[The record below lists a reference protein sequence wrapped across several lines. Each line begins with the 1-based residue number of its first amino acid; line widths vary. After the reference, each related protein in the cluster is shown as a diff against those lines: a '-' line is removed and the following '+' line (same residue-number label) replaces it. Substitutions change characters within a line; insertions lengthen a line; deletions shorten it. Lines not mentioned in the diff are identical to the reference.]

1 MYMFHFIF
9 LKGHPLHL
17 APSISWIRWFF
28 WFFASVS
35 RRRRSASALGA
46 TDQAMGSIGVEV
58 SRLSPFRPAFR
69 RRSASAFFFSSS
81 NSCFFRSNKAC
92 RTFSAF
98 KKKSPIRG
106 SQSFF
111 VVGWICQEKKYL
123 KFECFSCLEL
133 YFVRLHLGDPTTCHL
148 KKRSRTN
155 RDIIW
160 QLTAPILLL
169 LLPWHGHLKLGLLM
183 FFNTWP
189 FPPSPTLHGG
199 GTMWLSIVTQCT
211 ANVHWSFRAIAVR
224 AFHNAILSWMTVAMR
239 RDFHGQTWT
248 SKGALTKK
256 GSCNDAACLP
266 HTDLAEFLTASI
278 LLSSSSL
285 RLSSSFRRFSFSDA
299 SKQLPVTNCWKR
311 WI

>member
-1 MYMFHFIF
+1 MYMLHFIF

-123 KFECFSCLEL
+123 KLECFSCLEL

-148 KKRSRTN
+148 KKKVT
-155 RDIIW
+155 D
-160 QLTAPILLL
+160 QQGYHLTTYSSHPSFAAPL
-169 LLPWHGHLKLGLLM
+169 
-183 FFNTWP
+183 TWP
-189 FPPSPTLHGG
+189 SQTRPPNVFQHVALPTISYPSWGRNHVIEYGNTMYSKCSLILSCHRCSSFPQRNSFLDDSCYAARFSWPNVNKQG
-199 GTMWLSIVTQCT
+199 GT
-211 ANVHWSFRAIAVR
+211 H
-224 AFHNAILSWMTVAMR
+224 
-239 RDFHGQTWT
+239 
-248 SKGALTKK
+248 KK
-256 GSCNDAACLP
+256 RVMQWCRMFAP
-266 HTDLAEFLTASI
+266 HRSSRVLDRFYSPLFLFSPP
-278 LLSSSSL
+278 LFFF
-285 RLSSSFRRFSFSDA
+285 SSFLLFR
-299 SKQLPVTNCWKR
+299 C
-311 WI
+311 I